1 MSELNFPKNPAVG
14 QEYTFNSLLYM
25 FDGVKWVTKGTGYN
39 PVQDLYEMLASDAG
53 ASFVGTTGY
62 DNVQAALDANADF
75 VSRFDR
81 EALRRSYAEAGY
93 NLVDGSFEQGGTVA
107 AANDVLLHLAT
118 GLAFSWNGMLPY
130 TVPAKSTPDAG
141 WTLRGGELLRSQL
154 LEKRVYAIDFGRVSS
169 DAAVNTLTIQM
180 AADYVYAA
188 GGGVVDLGPY
198 AWEVSASPLN
208 ETYDNYGVPV
218 AASTGCVILRKG
230 VSLIGQPGRT
240 KLYTTNKNA
249 TLIYM
254 IAPAGNVVSGF
265 EIDGGWN
272 PGDAGGNNGIF
283 TLATT
288 GGVDKA
294 CDRVHWSDL
303 YIHNVASYGL
313 ALQNGNPR
321 GCSIAR
327 IRVDNIGADGLDLK
341 ARGDLAVPA
350 QANSAEDI
358 WVSRH
363 NQRVDG
369 SAGVDVRG
377 IWHLRGITVTDFGGD
392 PTRTYVGVRFRTKPA
407 PIDPQQVAD
416 KTTLTG
422 FTIRPTIGAAALN
435 IAGIECGS
443 DDTHISNGY
452 VEDCHHNV
460 IHAGNVNGSAIRGT
474 VTDVTSINARQYG
487 FRNAAGTQGI
497 KYVGCEDVGAV
508 TAGFRIEGDDCT
520 TTGCTGTLSVSSGA
534 LPTFMQT
541 GCKFGASF
549 IILERQND
557 TSVSVTAKGTA
568 AYIALRLSVKGA
580 SFVGF
585 NGDLRP
591 DTANTK
597 YLGSGSLPMAGIFTQ
612 TAPTITS
619 DENYKTAPLAI
630 TDAML
635 DAAAEVDWVRYQY
648 LDRVEEKGADGAR
661 WHFGAVAQRFVEAF
675 ARHGLD
681 AHRFGFICHDEWE
694 ESPEQVDENGKVVSA
709 AVEAGDRYGIRYEE
723 ALALEAALQ
732 RRNYQ
737 RLLARIEAIE
747 SK

>member
-1 MSELNFPKNPAVG
+1 MINLEEQFSPRVNPADANYPFG
-14 QEYTFNSLLYM
+14 SIKDNTSPGAN
-25 FDGVKWVTKGTGYN
+25 DGT
-39 PVQDLYEMLASDAG
+39 PLAAVWG
-53 ASFVGTTGY
+53 NNLEGFA
-62 DNVQAALDANADF
+62 QAAMT
-75 VSRFDR
+75 
-81 EALRRSYAEAGY
+81 EAGI
-93 NLVDGSFEQGGTVA
+93 VPS
-107 AANDVLLHLAT
+107 
-118 GLAFSWNGMLPY
+118 GL
-130 TVPAKSTPDAG
+130 PDTAQD
-141 WTLRGGELLRSQL
+141 SQL
-154 LEKRVYAIDFGRVSS
+154 LDAVKAVTSGALRDEILKKRIYAIDFSNPPGKTPDGTNPTEETNTIQRAI
-169 DAAVNTLTIQM
+169 DAAYTM
-180 AADYVYAA
+180 
-188 GGGVVDLGPY
+188 GGGVVDLGPFSWRL
-198 AWEVSASPLN
+198 AASTLN

-460 IHAGNVNGSAIRGT
+460 IHTGNVNGSAIRGT
-474 VTDVTSINARQYG
+474 VTDVTSVNARQYG
-487 FRNAAGTQGI
+487 FRSVAGTQGI
-497 KYVGCEDVGAV
+497 TFKGCVDVGAV
-508 TAGFRIEGDDCT
+508 TAGFRIEGDNTNADA
-520 TTGCTGTLSVSSGA
+520 CTGSLSVSSGA
-534 LPTFMQT
+534 SPTFQQS
-541 GCKFGASF
+541 GCRFGASWVVT
-549 IILERQND
+549 ERQND

-568 AYIALRLSVKGA
+568 TDISLRLAVKGA

-585 NGDLRP
+585 NADLRP
-591 DTANTK
+591 DSANTK
-597 YLGSGSLPMAGIFTQ
+597 YLGSGSLPMAGGFTQ
-612 TAPTITS
+612 TAFTITS
-619 DENYKTAPLAI
+619 DERAKTAPLDI

-635 DAAAEVDWVRYQY
+635 DAASEVDWVLYQY

-694 ESPEQVDENGKVVSA
+694 ESPEQVDENGEVVSA